1 MKVVDQVCKGAE
13 KASCVREVQ
22 QKLGCLTEALTEW
35 NVSEFGHVRKELRKL
50 NEDLASM
57 RDEPSRMG
65 PSHAEIKI
73 TDCLVE
79 LHHREEIMWR
89 QR

>member
-35 NVSEFGHVRKELRKL
+35 NVSEFGHAR
-50 NEDLASM
+50 NYAN
-57 RDEPSRMG
+57 
-65 PSHAEIKI
+65 
-73 TDCLVE
+73 
-79 LHHREEIMWR
+79 
-89 QR
+89 

>member
-35 NVSEFGHVRKELRKL
+35 NVSEFGQIGRASCRERVLR
-50 NEDLASM
+50 
-57 RDEPSRMG
+57 
-65 PSHAEIKI
+65 
-73 TDCLVE
+73 LV
-79 LHHREEIMWR
+79 
-89 QR
+89 